1 MVDETKEYIKNNH
14 KKLQSKKRKFY
25 DKLTFMSLFKQFSS
39 IYQLLCISSLSRPK
53 HIKLTLIFAK
63 FVIYC
68 LTTSITLLFKD
79 DKELLDNRNEANF
92 DDISGYDI
100 FLVALSLIIA

>member
-39 IYQLLCISSLSRPK
+39 IY
-53 HIKLTLIFAK
+53 
-63 FVIYC
+63 
-68 LTTSITLLFKD
+68 
-79 DKELLDNRNEANF
+79 
-92 DDISGYDI
+92 
-100 FLVALSLIIA
+100 